1 MLQLFTVSIEFKT
14 YKDDNVLSS
23 NFHLTIRNASVHIN
37 TIELLRE
44 LFTWLN
50 FVSICFN
57 NLWIIHLSY
66 ANSADNGSAD
76 NWKYRQTSEF

>member
-1 MLQLFTVSIEFKT
+1 MLQLVIVSIKFKT

-44 LFTWLN
+44 LFTWFN
-50 FVSICFN
+50 SVSICFN
-57 NLWIIHLSY
+57 NLWIIHLSS
-66 ANSADNGSAD
+66 ANSVDNSSAG